1 MPRFFRATM
10 TIPTILRS
18 MLTAFVLLLGAA
30 GTLHAQ
36 DEARADAAEMADD
49 TGDEAAAIAAAE
61 DAALAWLALVD
72 AGDYEASWEQ
82 AAPALRDAV
91 TTQQWIAALGQAH
104 GSLAPFGERERISA
118 QYTTE
123 LPNAPEG
130 EYVVL
135 QYRTGVAGDRTVVET
150 VVPMNIDGEWM
161 VSGYF
166 VRPE

>member
-1 MPRFFRATM
+1 M
-10 TIPTILRS
+10 TSPTTVMA
-18 MLTAFVLLLGAA
+18 MLTVPALLLGAA
-30 GTLHAQ
+30 GTLQAQ
-36 DEARADAAEMADD
+36 DDEAGADAAEMAAD
-49 TGDEAAAIAAAE
+49 TVDEAAAIAAAE
-61 DAALAWLALVD
+61 EAALAWLELVD

-91 TTQQWIAALGQAH
+91 TSQQWIAALGQAH

-123 LPNAPEG
+123 LPNAPAG

-135 QYRTGVAGDRTVVET
+135 QYRTAVAGDRTVVET
-150 VVPMNIDGEWM
+150 VVPMSVDGEWK